1 MRSDSVL
8 LITLS
13 ALSIFVLDLVAK
25 SAIEHRGGAP
35 TLRVGSLVRLR
46 HVASRKRSYAHAPLR
61 FLLVAV
67 WASAFAATVLL
78 TATGVLSSTIARLAI
93 GAALGGAAGNL
104 FDILKSRAVR
114 DYIDLGWWPVFN
126 LADVAILGGLAV
138 AFLHR

>member
-1 MRSDSVL
+1 ML

-13 ALSIFVLDLVAK
+13 AVLVFVLDLVAK
-25 SAIEHRGGAP
+25 SAIEHRRGAP
-35 TLRVGSLVRLR
+35 GLRVGSLVRLR
-46 HVASRKRSYAHAPLR
+46 HVSSTKRSYSHSSVGL
-61 FLLVAV
+61 LLVAV
-67 WASAFAATVLL
+67 WTSAFASAVILTV
-78 TATGVLSSTIARLAI
+78 TGVLSSAIARIAI

-114 DYIDLGWWPVFN
+114 DYVDLGWWPVFN